1 MRRVY
6 TLAVCIARRSLAQS
20 VAVYTDV
27 IGPPC
32 RPAQTMPMRSSFSA
46 FLVLASLTVGLEAQ
60 RLPSRLGGPV
70 GPPPK
75 AGTAAPPKP
84 GAPAPTGPTRPT
96 GPEKVV
102 PFRPG
107 EALTYD
113 VSWSEYLTAG
123 SATLTVRD
131 KRASFGST
139 AYYLIAE
146 GRPTTLMAKLYSIY
160 YKVDTLV
167 DAYTLL
173 PQRGSVFSQESGRQR
188 MKETR
193 FDQTRRT
200 ATFQMKTAT
209 TMVQDQTLPGPTHD
223 GLSALTAMRTL
234 TLAPGASSSFA
245 VSDSGYLYR
254 VTLNVTGK
262 ESVQTGIGSV
272 PAWKIVP
279 AIRDGKGQPVGRGL
293 AVWISDDARR
303 LPLKIQA
310 QLPVGSF
317 VLTLKDAR

>member
-1 MRRVY
+1 
-6 TLAVCIARRSLAQS
+6 
-20 VAVYTDV
+20 
-27 IGPPC
+27 
-32 RPAQTMPMRSSFSA
+32 MPMRRA
-46 FLVLASLTVGLEAQ
+46 LVIALAVLGCLSVALGAQ
-60 RLPSRLGGPV
+60 RLPSRLGTPV

-75 AGTAAPPKP
+75 STPAAPTKP
-84 GAPAPTGPTRPT
+84 GAAAPATPARPA

-113 VSWSEYLTAG
+113 VSWSDYLTAG

-131 KRASFGST
+131 KRPSFGST

-146 GRPTTLMAKLYSIY
+146 GRPSTLMSKLYAVY
-160 YKVDTLV
+160 YKADSLV

-173 PQRGSVFSQESGRQR
+173 PQRGSVFSQENGRQR

-193 FDQTRRT
+193 FDQSKRS
-200 ATFQMKTAT
+200 ATFQMRTAT
-209 TMVQDQTLPGPTHD
+209 MMSQDQSLPGPTHD

-234 TLAPGASSSFA
+234 KFAPGATSSFA

-254 VTLNVTGK
+254 VTLNVTAK
-262 ESVQTGIGSV
+262 ETVQTGLGPV
-272 PAWKIVP
+272 AAWKVVP
-279 AIRDGKGQPVGRGL
+279 AIRDTKGQTVGRGL

-303 LPLKIQA
+303 LPLRIQA

-317 VLTLKDAR
+317 VLTLKEAR

>member
-1 MRRVY
+1 
-6 TLAVCIARRSLAQS
+6 
-20 VAVYTDV
+20 
-27 IGPPC
+27 
-32 RPAQTMPMRSSFSA
+32 MPMRPALFTA
-46 FLVLASLTVGLEAQ
+46 LVCLASLAVTLDAQ

-75 AGTAAPPKP
+75 AATPAKP
-84 GAPAPTGPTRPT
+84 GASSPATPARPA

-102 PFRPG
+102 PFRAG

-123 SATLTVRD
+123 SATFTVRD
-131 KRASFGST
+131 KRASYGST
-139 AYYLIAE
+139 AYYVIAE
-146 GRPTTLMAKLYSIY
+146 GRPTTLMSKLYAVY
-160 YKVDTLV
+160 YKADSLV
-167 DAYTLL
+167 DAYTLF

-193 FDQTRRT
+193 FDQSRRT

-209 TMVQDQTLPGPTHD
+209 TMVQEQALPGPTHD

-234 TLAPGASSSFA
+234 QFAPGASSSFA
-245 VSDSGYLYR
+245 VSDSGHLYR

-262 ESVQTGIGSV
+262 ESVQTGLGPV
-272 PAWKIVP
+272 PAWKVVP
-279 AIRDGKGQPVGRGL
+279 AIRDDKGQVVGRGL

-303 LPLKIQA
+303 LPLKIEA
-310 QLPVGSF
+310 QLPVGAF
-317 VLTLKDAR
+317 VLTLKEAR

>member
-1 MRRVY
+1 MTKHR
-6 TLAVCIARRSLAQS
+6 TLL
-20 VAVYTDV
+20 T
-27 IGPPC
+27 
-32 RPAQTMPMRSSFSA
+32 
-46 FLVLASLTVGLEAQ
+46 VLALVGPLALALGAQ
-60 RLPSRLGGPV
+60 RLPSRLGAPV

-75 AGTAAPPKP
+75 AGPAAPAKP
-84 GAPAPTGPTRPT
+84 GAPTPAAPARPS

-113 VSWSEYLTAG
+113 VSWSDYLTAG

-146 GRPTTLMAKLYSIY
+146 GRPTTLLSKLYAVY
-160 YKVDTLV
+160 YKADSLV
-167 DAYTLL
+167 DAYTLF
-173 PQRGSVFSQESGRQR
+173 PQRGSVFSQENGRQR

-193 FDQTRRT
+193 FDQGKRT
-200 ATFQMKTAT
+200 ATFHMRTAT
-209 TMVQDQTLPGPTHD
+209 TMTQDQTLPGPTHD

-234 TLAPGASSSFA
+234 AFAPGASSSFA

-254 VTLNVTGK
+254 VTLNVAAK
-262 ESVQTGIGSV
+262 EAVQTGLGSV
-272 PAWKIVP
+272 AAWKVVP
-279 AIRDGKGQPVGRGL
+279 AIRDQKGQPVGRGL

-303 LPLKIQA
+303 LPLRIQA
-310 QLPVGSF
+310 QMPVGSF
-317 VLTLKDAR
+317 VLTLREAR